1 MYSPKVCKYKCITFP
16 FEFHNF
22 LQFLLDIKS
31 VSNSWFWLWYTLAKT
46 NSPQMQRKKKL
57 LYLLHYSKKFFFE
70 CFTEPIS
77 WSQLSTRSLRQM
89 LCGSHIEIW
98 NLANHKKQNK
108 NIKML
113 DLLMKTKKQRVWC
126 SLFYL
131 SCDLQDCSF

>member
-1 MYSPKVCKYKCITFP
+1 MYNLSFWISQLFTILTWHKKCLKFMILVMIYTCQDKFP
-16 FEFHNF
+16 TDAE
-22 LQFLLDIKS
+22 
-31 VSNSWFWLWYTLAKT
+31 
-46 NSPQMQRKKKL
+46 KKKVTVPSPL
-57 LYLLHYSKKFFFE
+57 QQEIFLWMLS
-70 CFTEPIS
+70 EPIS

-131 SCDLQDCSF
+131 SCDLQDFSF

>member
-1 MYSPKVCKYKCITFP
+1 MYNLSFWISQLFTILTWHKKCLKFMILVMIYTCQDKFP
-16 FEFHNF
+16 TDAE
-22 LQFLLDIKS
+22 
-31 VSNSWFWLWYTLAKT
+31 
-46 NSPQMQRKKKL
+46 KKKL
-57 LYLLHYSKKFFFE
+57 PYLLHYSKKFFFE

-131 SCDLQDCSF
+131 SCDLQDFSF